1 MIFKSGAMLW
11 CVAASAVLTLVPAG
25 ADAKPHTSTIA
36 VTMAESGHAVSLAL
50 GQRLRVEL
58 PAQAGT
64 GYSWSIISGAKPMLH
79 LKSSAVTHVTHRPGG
94 SAIQV
99 FRFTAV
105 AAGSGRLRI
114 GYRRPWEH
122 AVPPVKRFSLRI
134 RVRPLIKPR

>member
-1 MIFKSGAMLW
+1 MIFKSRAVLW
-11 CVAASAVLTLVPAG
+11 CVAASAALVPAG

-50 GQRLRVEL
+50 GQRLRVKL

-64 GYSWSIISGAKPMLH
+64 GYRWNIISSAKPMLH
-79 LKSSAVTHVTHRPGG
+79 LNGSAVTHVTDRPGG
-94 SAIQV
+94 RAIQV

-114 GYRRPWEH
+114 EYRRPWEH
-122 AVPPVKRFSLRI
+122 AVPAAKQFSLRV
-134 RVRPLIKPR
+134 RVRPLANLR